1 MATTPGEQ
9 DARASDVQEAEM
21 NWSEFKFAAPDLA
34 GTAEK
39 LFDRTGAILIGTLRR
54 DGSPRISPVE
64 HLIAGSDLY
73 LGMMPESLKAQ
84 DLLRDPRCTIHNIIS
99 DKNAVEG
106 EFKLHGTAKNVLDAA
121 ERQLYC
127 DELKRKIGWSPEGL
141 PFHLFAIEIQSA
153 GLFQTADDQM
163 SRSVKRWRAGGT
175 VESFR
180 QGVDGKLLRIEA
192 R

>member
-1 MATTPGEQ
+1 
-9 DARASDVQEAEM
+9 M
-21 NWSEFKFAAPDLA
+21 NWSEFKFAAPELVE
-34 GTAEK
+34 TAEK
-39 LFDRTGAILIGTLRR
+39 LFDRAGAILIGTLRR

-64 HLIAGSDLY
+64 HLFAGSELY

-106 EFKLHGTAKNVLDAA
+106 EFKLHGSAKNIQDADK
-121 ERQLYC
+121 RLLYC
-127 DELKRKIGWSPEGL
+127 DELEKKIGWSPEGM
-141 PFHLFAIEIQSA
+141 PFHLFAIDVQSA

-163 SRSVKRWRAGGT
+163 SRSVKRWRAGGS

-180 QGVDGKLLRIEA
+180 QGVDGKLIA
-192 R
+192 VN